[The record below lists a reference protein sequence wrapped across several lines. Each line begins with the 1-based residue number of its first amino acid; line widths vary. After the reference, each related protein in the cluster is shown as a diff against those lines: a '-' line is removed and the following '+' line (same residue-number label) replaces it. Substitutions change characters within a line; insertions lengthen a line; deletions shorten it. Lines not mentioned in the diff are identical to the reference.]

1 MTVVVVGAGIAGLA
15 CARELGDAGVPARVL
30 ERSDEPGG
38 RLASVSLDGRF
49 ADIGAAYVT
58 ADDPSFQGRL
68 QSWRIEGLARP
79 WTDTFRGQHGPGPM
93 RWSAPAGLRSLAH
106 SLAAGLDI
114 TYGTEVTELPEAEY
128 VVLAMP
134 GPEALR
140 IADLPAARDQSW
152 DPVLTA
158 VLTYPRRSW
167 DDFHGMFV
175 NDHPAVATIC
185 DDGDRRGDRA
195 PVLVAHSTAQFA
207 RDEASDLTRDE
218 TSRLTQGGLTQG
230 GLTHGGLTHGGLT
243 QSGLTRG
250 GRPRVGRGGSRDAM
264 VTAVNGVLGIEE
276 APETAYRLWPYAQP
290 RPLPGDFARSGNVYL
305 CGDVFGR
312 PRVQT
317 AWLSGRA
324 VAEDILRVRS
334 GRPPSSP
341 RRSATS

>member
-15 CARELGDAGVPARVL
+15 CARELVDAGMPARVI
-30 ERSDEPGG
+30 ERAEAPGG
-38 RLASVSLDGRF
+38 RLASRWLGNRF
-49 ADIGAAYVT
+49 ADVGAAYVT
-58 ADDPSFQGRL
+58 ADDPAFQGRL

-93 RWSAPAGLRSLAH
+93 RWSAPGGLRSLAE
-106 SLAAGLDI
+106 SLATGLQI
-114 TYGTEVTELPEAEY
+114 AYGVEVTELPEADH

-140 IADLPAARDQSW
+140 VVDLPEAREQSW

-167 DDFHGMFV
+167 DDFGGAFV
-175 NDHPAVATIC
+175 NDHPVLATVC

-195 PVLVAHSTAQFA
+195 PVLVAHSTPQFA
-207 RDEASDLTRDE
+207 RE
-218 TSRLTQGGLTQG
+218 
-230 GLTHGGLTHGGLT
+230 
-243 QSGLTRG
+243 RG
-250 GRPRVGRGGSRDAM
+250 RAAM
-264 VTAVNGVLGIEE
+264 AEAVNELFGIEDSPSVE
-276 APETAYRLWPYAQP
+276 YHHWPYAQP
-290 RPLPGDFARSGNVYL
+290 RPLRGGFARSGNVYL
-305 CGDVFGR
+305 CGDAYGR

-324 VAEDILRVRS
+324 VAEDIIRERT
-334 GRPPSSP
+334 GRRTSSP

>member
-30 ERSDEPGG
+30 ERSGEPGG
-38 RLASVSLDGRF
+38 RLASVFLDGRF
-49 ADIGAAYVT
+49 ADVGAAHVT
-58 ADDPSFQGRL
+58 ADDASFQGRL

-79 WTDTFRGQHGPGPM
+79 WTDTFRGQQGPGPM

-106 SLAAGLDI
+106 SLAAGVDI

-167 DDFHGMFV
+167 DDFGGMFV

-195 PVLVAHSTAQFA
+195 PVLVAHSTPQFA
-207 RDEASDLTRDE
+207 RDEASRLSRDE
-218 TSRLTQGGLTQG
+218 TSRLAQGGIA
-230 GLTHGGLTHGGLT
+230 
-243 QSGLTRG
+243 RG
-250 GRPRVGRGGSRDAM
+250 ERPQVGRGGARDAM

-324 VAEDILRVRS
+324 VAEDILRARS